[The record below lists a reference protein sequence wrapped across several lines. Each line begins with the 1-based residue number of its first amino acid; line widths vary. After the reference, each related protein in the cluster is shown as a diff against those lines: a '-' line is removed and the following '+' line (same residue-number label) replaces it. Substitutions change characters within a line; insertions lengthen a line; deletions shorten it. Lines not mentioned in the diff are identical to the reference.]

1 MKIKAYI
8 FPSSK
13 SLLLKYWCPYLK
25 DHRRHVVRL
34 QLSILLRKPH
44 LPLSTLEW
52 EAGKGLVGVVYPA
65 PRQASAPQRR
75 RTERGAAHRKRVV
88 FGRDCERVLLRLRL
102 RLGLLRS
109 QAEKSARRDYGHRL
123 EVRYLVPEVLF
134 EHREI
139 LGEALSDHLE
149 LVDFLSEV
157 ERLISIRESREN
169 SLG

>member
-52 EAGKGLVGVVYPA
+52 EAG
-65 PRQASAPQRR
+65 
-75 RTERGAAHRKRVV
+75 T
-88 FGRDCERVLLRLRL
+88 RDWS
-102 RLGLLRS
+102 GWPTP
-109 QAEKSARRDYGHRL
+109 RRDMR
-123 EVRYLVPEVLF
+123 
-134 EHREI
+134 
-139 LGEALSDHLE
+139 SD
-149 LVDFLSEV
+149 
-157 ERLISIRESREN
+157 ISSRMY
-169 SLG
+169 